1 MENVFSCCAGLDVH
15 KESVEACVRRI
26 EPNGRLHQQTHHW
39 GTMTGDLMAMADWMT
54 AQGVTHVAME
64 STGVF
69 WKPIYNILEGH
80 FTMLLVNARHL
91 KQVPGRKSDV
101 RDCQWIA
108 QLLQYGL
115 LKGSFIPPRS
125 QRELRDLTRHRTQL
139 VEEKARAANRIHK
152 VLQDTNIKLSSVAT
166 DVLGA
171 SGRAMLEALITG
183 EEDPVKLADLA
194 QRKLRGKIPQ
204 LEKALEGHLTEHHRF
219 MLKLLWKQLAQQEE
233 LIAELD
239 RKIEEQTRPFA
250 AEIDHR

>member
-1 MENVFSCCAGLDVH
+1 M
-15 KESVEACVRRI
+15 
-26 EPNGRLHQQTHHW
+26 
-39 GTMTGDLMAMADWMT
+39 
-54 AQGVTHVAME
+54 
-64 STGVF
+64 
-69 WKPIYNILEGH
+69 
-80 FTMLLVNARHL
+80 
-91 KQVPGRKSDV
+91 
-101 RDCQWIA
+101 RDCQRIA

-171 SGRAMLEALITG
+171 SGRAMLKALITG
-183 EEDPVKLADLA
+183 EEDPVKPVKLADLA

-239 RKIEEQTRPFA
+239 RRIEEQTRPFA
-250 AEIDHR
+250 AEIDRLDAVPRLDRRVAEVVLAEVGPDMKASQHMKP